1 MHSLS
6 AMAEDIGA
14 RLKERG
20 ETVAVFESSSG
31 GLISAA
37 LLSVP
42 GASRYYQGGGVIYTL
57 AARRELVRLTDD
69 DMRGIRSSSEP
80 YARLLAQRARALFS
94 TDWGL
99 AETGAAGPD
108 GNRYGD
114 APGHTCL
121 AIAGAVD
128 HAETLETGDADRE
141 ANMWRFAEAGLDL
154 LRRSLVF

>member
-1 MHSLS
+1 MPEFPFQAVVPVHV
-6 AMAEDIGA
+6 EDQFAA
-14 RLKERG
+14 R
-20 ETVAVFESSSG
+20 SN
-31 GLISAA
+31 SAA
-37 LLSVP
+37 LPAVP
-42 GASRYYQGGGVIYTL
+42 GAGRYYRGGDVIHTL
-57 AARRELVRLTDD
+57 AARRKPVRLTD

-80 YARLLAQRARALFS
+80 HARLPARRARELFS

-108 GNRYGD
+108 GNRRGD

-121 AIAGAVD
+121 GVAGAVG